1 MQNNSVGMTRALYF
15 EMCEAIGST
24 PIEEEIPIEL
34 EDLSTEIRTILDLY
48 RQLEDRFS
56 EFSGSYMGKSY
67 IGFPPLHEMFCPD
80 LDKVFCLSI
89 LRYIDS
95 LRLEESIAKNKQR
108 TNQKK
113 KPGE

>member
-1 MQNNSVGMTRALYF
+1 MTRELYF
-15 EMCEAIGST
+15 EMCETMGSI

-34 EDLSTEIRTILDLY
+34 DDFPTEIRTILDLY
-48 RQLEDRFS
+48 RQLEDRYS

-95 LRLEESIAKNKQR
+95 LRLEESIAKTKQR
-108 TNQKK
+108 QANQKK

>member
-1 MQNNSVGMTRALYF
+1 MTRELYF
-15 EMCEAIGST
+15 DMCETLGTT
-24 PIEEEIPIEL
+24 PIEEEIPVEL

-48 RQLEDRFS
+48 RQLEDRYS
-56 EFSGSYMGKSY
+56 DFSGSYMGKSY

-95 LRLEESIAKNKQR
+95 LRLEDSATKMKQKQA
-108 TNQKK
+108 NQKK